1 MQCLKGTRRRV
12 WVDKEENIMNDE
24 IVQGNGWACPMSS
37 QFREWVH
44 DFVIHN
50 STDLAVPECNLI
62 NSRTY
67 IEIHVD

>member
-50 STDLAVPECNLI
+50 STDLA
-62 NSRTY
+62 
-67 IEIHVD
+67 D